1 MFPVSPVTWD
11 LDLLDRVL
19 RREGPAVRAWE
30 AREVCVVLGR
40 SNRAGREARLEACA
54 RDGVPVYRRRGG
66 GGAVVL
72 APGCLVVSVARPLA
86 DPVCAGRGLEAAVRV
101 LARALAETTGMH
113 LEVRGTGDLCVGD
126 RKVGGSTVYA
136 RRGGFLY
143 QASVLVSMDLG
154 LVDRYLR
161 HPSREPPYRRGRP
174 HRTFL
179 TTLAAEGGPADP
191 GPLGK
196 ALERTLLDR
205 WEEVG

>member
-1 MFPVSPVTWD
+1 MTWD

-19 RREGPAVRAWE
+19 RGGGPAVRVWE

-40 SNRAGREARLEACA
+40 SNRAEQEVRLEACA

-72 APGCLVVSVARPLA
+72 APGCLVASWARPLA
-86 DPVCAGRGLEAAVRV
+86 DPVRAGRGLEASVRL
-101 LARALAETTGMH
+101 LARALAEATGVR
-113 LEVRGTGDLCVGD
+113 LEVRGTGDLCAGD
-126 RKVGGSTVYA
+126 RKVAGSTVYA

-174 HRTFL
+174 HRAFL
-179 TTLAAEGGPADP
+179 TTLVAAGGPPDP
-191 GPLGK
+191 GPLGE
-196 ALERTLLDR
+196 ALEQLILNR

>member
-1 MFPVSPVTWD
+1 MSWD

-19 RREGPAVRAWE
+19 GGGGPAVRVWQ
-30 AREVCVVLGR
+30 ARGVCVVLGR
-40 SNRAGREARLEACA
+40 SNRAGQEVRLEMCA

-72 APGCLVVSVARPLA
+72 APGCLVAAWARPLA
-86 DPVCAGRGLEAAVRV
+86 DPFRAAQGLEASVRI
-101 LARALAETTGMH
+101 LAGALGQVTGMD
-113 LEVRGTGDLCVGD
+113 LEVRGSGDLCVGD
-126 RKVGGSTVYA
+126 RKVAGSTVYA

-174 HRTFL
+174 HRAFL
-179 TTLAAEGGPADP
+179 TTLAAAGGPAEP
-191 GPLGK
+191 EPLG
-196 ALERTLLDR
+196 RTLEAVLMDR
-205 WEEVG
+205 WEEIG